1 MHRETICILAGSTQ
15 SKTLLFPSAV
25 IIIGA
30 MSLLGDRCAVLASI
44 ITDSALIKS

>member
-1 MHRETICILAGSTQ
+1 MPQAKI
-15 SKTLLFPSAV
+15 LLFPSAV

-30 MSLLGDRCAVLASI
+30 MSLLGDLRSVLASI